1 MLSDYLMWHHSDRIE
16 KYDLLDL
23 PTDRLTD
30 WPSPDS
36 GKSLTMPIFFDCRII
51 TFRRLWYQ
59 RNFVLTQAL
68 LSTAWSREENVS
80 WFFFLRIWPYDDTS
94 RIILNLQ
101 SCLDCCWFTL
111 FLYHLVL
118 MSWEGRIGLISLGKG
133 EPKCAWAPHQSLP
146 CAKHTRWTE
155 SHSRKQSACC
165 HCHHCNSILLF
176 SPASNCRL
184 PCHSVLQSV

>member
-1 MLSDYLMWHHSDRIE
+1 MTYLT
-16 KYDLLDL
+16 YLQ
-23 PTDRLTD
+23 TDSLTD
-30 WPSPDS
+30 HLQTQENHWPCPSFLTAE
-36 GKSLTMPIFFDCRII
+36 SLPSEDYDI
-51 TFRRLWYQ
+51 
-59 RNFVLTQAL
+59 
-68 LSTAWSREENVS
+68 REILYSLKPFCPQHGAEKKM
-80 WFFFLRIWPYDDTS
+80 FHDFFLRIWPYDDTS